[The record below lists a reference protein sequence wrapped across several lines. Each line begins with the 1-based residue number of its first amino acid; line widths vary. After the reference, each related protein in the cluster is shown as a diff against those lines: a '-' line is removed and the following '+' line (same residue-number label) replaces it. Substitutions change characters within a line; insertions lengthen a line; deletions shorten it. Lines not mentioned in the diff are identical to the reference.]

1 MNIPLIDSSDDEQGY
16 QTPISLDYPEITIT
30 NVASSASSSEMNS
43 GVFESISNEFIDVW
57 NQFPQ
62 TIKLDPSLAHIQRR
76 YNRMSSNSD
85 QSEIQ
90 KFSPP
95 AKNRIE
101 RNMSLTTQ
109 ANSGNEQES
118 GANKQILNVDKE
130 NTNYHSHKLLYRY
143 IKLILLTCCWIIF
156 TIILM
161 IKSENTTMMREIAVP
176 SCQVR
181 NHVMLGTPMS
191 NRVLLELEGPLLHA
205 NSSDVNYSTNYL
217 IVWLEISEKN
227 HETITQNLTE
237 PWEIPLLPSNLMNT
251 LPKQQI
257 TRTFELNNLK
267 NINSTNN
274 IIYINLRT
282 NSQTGF
288 IISIGYDLSPID
300 YENGIIFS
308 ILILIGLYI
317 LIIFEIIHRAL
328 AAMLASTMS
337 IAALSILNERPTMS
351 ELISWI
357 DIDTILLLFSMMML
371 VAIFAETGIFDY
383 LAVYAFKITGGKTW
397 PLINTLCFFTAF
409 MSSFLDNVTIVLLM
423 TPVTIRLCEV
433 MELNPVPIL
442 TAMLIYSNIGGAL
455 TPVGDPPNVIIT
467 TNQDVI
473 NAGITFGS
481 FILHTSVGVILA
493 FFIAYVHLR
502 FIFRDTA
509 ILGFD
514 EPQDIQDLRHEIVIW
529 QRAANSLSTYSK
541 DENVV
546 RETLMKKVHKLEK
559 SLKKILEEGN
569 IQFEKYKNT
578 LEELQE
584 KYPIRDKSLLIKC
597 SIALI
602 FIITLFFIH
611 NLPNLNLSLG
621 WSALLG
627 VILLL
632 VLADTEDLDGI
643 MARVEWSTLIFF
655 AALFILM
662 EALSRMGL
670 ITWIGKQTE
679 WIILSVNENFRLAVA
694 ILLIM
699 WVSAFASAFVDNVPL
714 ATMMVR
720 IAANISKN
728 DGLNL
733 PLPPLIWAL
742 TFGACLGGNATLIGA
757 SANVVCAGVAEQHG
771 YRLTFMKFFKVG
783 FPIMISTTATA
794 SFYLVIAHVVF
805 NWH

>member
-1 MNIPLIDSSDDEQGY
+1 MIPLIDSSDDEQEY
-16 QTPISLDYPEITIT
+16 HTPNSFEYPEIKIT
-30 NVASSASSSEMNS
+30 NVASSSSSSATNS
-43 GVFESISNEFIDVW
+43 VVFGSISNEVLNVW
-57 NQFPQ
+57 SQLPQ
-62 TIKLDPSLAHIQRR
+62 EIRLDPSLAHIQRQ
-76 YNRMSSNSD
+76 YNRLSSNSD
-85 QSEIQ
+85 ESEIQ
-90 KFSPP
+90 NFSQS
-95 AKNRIE
+95 AGNRIVL
-101 RNMSLTTQ
+101 NMSLTTH
-109 ANSGNEQES
+109 ATSRNDQES
-118 GANKQILNVDKE
+118 RADEGMLNINKE
-130 NTNYHSHKLLYRY
+130 NTNYQSHKSLCRY

-181 NHVMLGTPMS
+181 NHVILGTPMS
-191 NRVLLELEGPLLHA
+191 NRVLLELEGPLLHG
-205 NSSDVNYSTNYL
+205 NSSDVNNSTNHL
-217 IVWLEISEKN
+217 IVWLEISEKGN
-227 HETITQNLTE
+227 ETVTQNLTE
-237 PWEIPLLPSNLMNT
+237 PWIIPLVSSNLINN
-251 LPKQQI
+251 LPKEQI
-257 TRTFELNNLK
+257 SRIFELSNLE
-267 NINSTNN
+267 NINSTNK

-282 NSQTGF
+282 NLQAGF
-288 IISIGYDLSPID
+288 IILIGYDLSPIND
-300 YENGIIFS
+300 ENGIIFAV
-308 ILILIGLYI
+308 LILIGLYI

-337 IAALSILNERPTMS
+337 IAALSILNERPTMP

-383 LAVYAFKITGGKTW
+383 LAVYAFK
-397 PLINTLCFFTAF
+397 
-409 MSSFLDNVTIVLLM
+409 
-423 TPVTIRLCEV
+423 
-433 MELNPVPIL
+433 
-442 TAMLIYSNIGGAL
+442 
-455 TPVGDPPNVIIT
+455 
-467 TNQDVI
+467 
-473 NAGITFGS
+473 GITFGS
-481 FILHTSVGVILA
+481 FILHMSIGVAITFLV
-493 FFIAYVHLR
+493 AYAHLR

-546 RETLMKKVHKLEK
+546 RETLMKKVHKLTT
-559 SLKKILEEGN
+559 SLKRILEEGN
-569 IQFEKYKNT
+569 IPLEKYKNT

-584 KYPIRDKSLLIKC
+584 KYPIRDKWLLIKC

-632 VLADTEDLDGI
+632 VLADTKDLDGI
-643 MARVEWSTLIFF
+643 LARVEWSTLIFF

-662 EALSRMGL
+662 EALSCMGL
-670 ITWIGKQTE
+670 IAWIGKQTE

-699 WVSAFASAFVDNVPL
+699 WVSAFVSAFVDNVPL

-771 YRLTFMKFFKVG
+771 YRLTFMKFFK
-783 FPIMISTTATA
+783 
-794 SFYLVIAHVVF
+794 
-805 NWH
+805 

>member
-1 MNIPLIDSSDDEQGY
+1 MDIPLIDSSDDEQEY
-16 QTPISLDYPEITIT
+16 HTPNSFEYPEIKIT
-30 NVASSASSSEMNS
+30 NVASSSSSSATNS
-43 GVFESISNEFIDVW
+43 VVFGSISNEVLNVW
-57 NQFPQ
+57 SQLPQ
-62 TIKLDPSLAHIQRR
+62 EIRLDPSLAHIQRQ
-76 YNRMSSNSD
+76 YNRLSSNSD
-85 QSEIQ
+85 ESEIQ
-90 KFSPP
+90 NFSQS
-95 AKNRIE
+95 AGNRIVL
-101 RNMSLTTQ
+101 NMSLTTH
-109 ANSGNEQES
+109 ATSRNDQES
-118 GANKQILNVDKE
+118 RADERMLNINKE
-130 NTNYHSHKLLYRY
+130 NTNYQSHKSLCRY

-181 NHVMLGTPMS
+181 NHVILGTPMS
-191 NRVLLELEGPLLHA
+191 NRVLLELEGPLLHG
-205 NSSDVNYSTNYL
+205 NSSDVNNSTNHL
-217 IVWLEISEKN
+217 IVWLEISEKGN
-227 HETITQNLTE
+227 ETVTQNLTE
-237 PWEIPLLPSNLMNT
+237 PWIIPLVSSNLINN
-251 LPKQQI
+251 LPKEQI
-257 TRTFELNNLK
+257 SRIFELSNLE
-267 NINSTNN
+267 NINSTNK

-282 NSQTGF
+282 NLQAGF
-288 IISIGYDLSPID
+288 IILIGYDLSPIND
-300 YENGIIFS
+300 ENGIIFAV
-308 ILILIGLYI
+308 LILIGLYI

-481 FILHTSVGVILA
+481 FILHMSIGVAITFLV
-493 FFIAYVHLR
+493 AYAHLR

-546 RETLMKKVHKLEK
+546 RETLMKKVHKLTT
-559 SLKKILEEGN
+559 SLKRILEEGN
-569 IQFEKYKNT
+569 IPLEKYKNT

-584 KYPIRDKSLLIKC
+584 KYPIRDKWLLIKC

-632 VLADTEDLDGI
+632 VLADTKDLDGI
-643 MARVEWSTLIFF
+643 LARVEWSTLIFF

-662 EALSRMGL
+662 EALSCMGL
-670 ITWIGKQTE
+670 IAWIGKQTE

-699 WVSAFASAFVDNVPL
+699 WVSAFVSAFVDNVPL

-742 TFGACLGGNATLIGA
+742 TFGACLG
-757 SANVVCAGVAEQHG
+757 
-771 YRLTFMKFFKVG
+771 
-783 FPIMISTTATA
+783 
-794 SFYLVIAHVVF
+794 
-805 NWH
+805 